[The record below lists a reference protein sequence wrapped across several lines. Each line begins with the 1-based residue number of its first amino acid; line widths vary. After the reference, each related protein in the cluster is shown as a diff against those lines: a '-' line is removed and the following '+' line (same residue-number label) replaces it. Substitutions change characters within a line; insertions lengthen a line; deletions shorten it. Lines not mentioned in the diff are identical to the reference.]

1 MDQVKIGK
9 LIAEC
14 RKAKKLTQ
22 VEFANLL
29 GVTDKSVSKW
39 ENGVC
44 LPDVSLYKEICKIL
58 DITLNEFFSGER
70 LTDETFK
77 EVADNNLL
85 SALENSVF
93 TLKDKIDFF
102 KEKWQKEHF
111 FELTIEMLVIIFFII
126 YGFIKDNGLQYLFMI
141 IGFISGIIENN
152 RMMTYIERNAYGKKS
167 KISINEFR
175 TYMQRM
181 TEFKEIISKFDS
193 KDEAINYL
201 IKETGLSKQEC
212 KDAYDF
218 AMKTDFDKIKK

>member
-22 VEFANLL
+22 AELAHLL

-39 ENGVC
+39 ENGIC

-70 LTDETFK
+70 LTDERFK
-77 EVADNNLL
+77 KVADSNLL

-93 TLKDKIDFF
+93 ALKDKIDFY
-102 KEKWQKEHF
+102 KKKWQKEHF
-111 FELTIEMLVIIFFII
+111 FELTIVMIIIVFFII
-126 YGFIKDNGLQYLFMI
+126 YGFIKNNDLQYLFMI

-152 RMMTYIERNAYGKKS
+152 RMKAYIERNVYGKKS
-167 KISINEFR
+167 KISIDEFR
-175 TYMQRM
+175 TSMQRLK
-181 TEFKEIISKFDS
+181 EFKEIISKFES
-193 KDEAINYL
+193 KNEAINYL
-201 IKETGLSKQEC
+201 IKKTGLSKQEC
-212 KDAYDF
+212 KDVYDF
-218 AMKTDFDKIKK
+218 AMKTDFDKIK

>member
-1 MDQVKIGK
+1 MEQEKIGK

-14 RKAKKLTQ
+14 RKEKKLTQ
-22 VEFANLL
+22 ARLAQLL

-44 LPDVSLYKEICKIL
+44 LPDVSLYKEICEIL

-70 LTDETFK
+70 LTDEMFK
-77 EVADNNLL
+77 EVADSNLL
-85 SALENSVF
+85 RALENSVF
-93 TLKDKIDFF
+93 TLKDKIAFF
-102 KEKWQKEHF
+102 KKKWQKEHF
-111 FELTIEMLVIIFFII
+111 WELTLVMMIIVFFII

-152 RMMTYIERNAYGKKS
+152 KMMAYIEKNAYSNKEGGTISAFSSSLKS
-167 KISINEFR
+167 LK
-175 TYMQRM
+175 
-181 TEFKEIISKFDS
+181 EFKEKISKFES
-193 KDEAINYL
+193 KNEAIQYL

-218 AMKTDFDKIKK
+218 VMKTDFDKVK

>member
-1 MDQVKIGK
+1 MDQIKIGK

-22 VEFANLL
+22 AQLANML

-58 DITLNEFFSGER
+58 DITLNEFFSGEK

-102 KEKWQKEHF
+102 KKKWQKEHL
-111 FELTIEMLVIIFFII
+111 FELTIVMIVIIFFII

-152 RMMTYIERNAYGKKS
+152 KMMSYIERNAYGRKS
-167 KISINEFR
+167 KISIDEFR
-175 TYMQRM
+175 TSMQRLK
-181 TEFKEIISKFDS
+181 EFKEVISKFES
-193 KDEAINYL
+193 KNEAINYL

-218 AMKTDFDKIKK
+218 AMKTDFDKIK

>member
-14 RKAKKLTQ
+14 RKEKRLTQ
-22 VEFANLL
+22 VELAQKL

-39 ENGVC
+39 ENGIC

-93 TLKDKIDFF
+93 TLKDKIDYF
-102 KEKWQKEHF
+102 KKKWQKEHF
-111 FELTIEMLVIIFFII
+111 LQLTIVMIVIVFFII

-152 RMMTYIERNAYGKKS
+152 KMMAYIERNAYGKKS
-167 KISINEFR
+167 KISIDEFR
-175 TYMQRM
+175 TYIQKMK
-181 TEFKEIISKFDS
+181 EFKEIISSFKN
-193 KDEAINYL
+193 KNEAINYL

-218 AMKTDFDKIKK
+218 AMKVDFDKIK

>member
-1 MDQVKIGK
+1 MDQFKIGK

-22 VEFANLL
+22 AQLAQLL

-39 ENGVC
+39 ENGIC

-70 LTDETFK
+70 LKDETFK
-77 EVADNNLL
+77 EVADSNLL

-102 KEKWQKEHF
+102 KQKWQKEHF
-111 FELTIEMLVIIFFII
+111 FELTTIMIVVVFFII

-152 RMMTYIERNAYGKKS
+152 KMMSYIEKNAYGNKS
-167 KISINEFR
+167 KVSINEFR
-175 TYMQRM
+175 TYMQKLK
-181 TEFKEIISKFDS
+181 EFKEIISKFKS
-193 KDEAINYL
+193 KNEAVNYL

-212 KDAYDF
+212 EDAYNIT
-218 AMKTDFDKIKK
+218 MKIDFDKIQ

>member
-14 RKAKKLTQ
+14 RKAKRLTQ
-22 VEFANLL
+22 VELANLL

-77 EVADNNLL
+77 QVADNNLL

-102 KEKWQKEHF
+102 KKKWQKEHF
-111 FELTIEMLVIIFFII
+111 FELTIMMIVIVFFII
-126 YGFIKDNGLQYLFMI
+126 YGFIKNNGLQYLFMI
-141 IGFISGIIENN
+141 IGFISGVIENN
-152 RMMTYIERNAYGKKS
+152 KMMAYIEKNAYGKKS
-167 KISINEFR
+167 KISIDEFR

-181 TEFKEIISKFDS
+181 KEFKEIISKFDS

-201 IKETGLSKQEC
+201 IKETGLPKQEC
-212 KDAYDF
+212 KEAYNLT
-218 AMKTDFDKIKK
+218 MKTDFDKIK